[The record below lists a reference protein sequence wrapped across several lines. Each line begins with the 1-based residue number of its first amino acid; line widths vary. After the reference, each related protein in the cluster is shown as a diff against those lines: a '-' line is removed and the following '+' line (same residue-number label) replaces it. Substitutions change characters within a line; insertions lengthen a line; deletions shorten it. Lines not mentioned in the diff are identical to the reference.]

1 MQNGVLIYYVL
12 LTLTT
17 SSPQI
22 DALLPYLDLVP
33 ARKHLQI
40 RSECAR
46 VDDLVVPEVGEI
58 LAEKNVFVQRRILN
72 PGLLGDVGDVALSI
86 EMIKIV
92 SYMFSI
98 HVKDK
103 LITVMN
109 ALTRL

>member
-46 VDDLVVPEVGEI
+46 VDDLAVPEVGEI
-58 LAEKNVFVQRRILN
+58 LAEKNVFAQRRVLD
-72 PGLLGDVGDVALSI
+72 PGLLGDVCNVALC
-86 EMIKIV
+86 V
-92 SYMFSI
+92 QTYDAYMY
-98 HVKDK
+98 V
-103 LITVMN
+103 
-109 ALTRL
+109 